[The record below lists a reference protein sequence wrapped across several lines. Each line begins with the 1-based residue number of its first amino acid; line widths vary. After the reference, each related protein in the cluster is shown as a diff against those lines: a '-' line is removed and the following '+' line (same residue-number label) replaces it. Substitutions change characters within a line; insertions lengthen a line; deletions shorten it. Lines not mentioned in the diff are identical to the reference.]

1 MRRKLSSAMT
11 PIFKFVLPVVIV
23 AFCLNAAFRVG
34 VPNGWPVILVMT
46 LMLLVWYFFAGR
58 LLVVQLDDKSLY
70 VSNYRREI
78 EIPLSEVAKVVE
90 NKLINTR
97 NVTIYLTR
105 PSAFGSQI
113 TFMPEVQLFLF
124 FRDHPVVA
132 QLSQSAA
139 HARETEPH
147 TTK

>member
-11 PIFKFVLPVVIV
+11 PIFKFGMPIFIV

-34 VPNGWPVILVMT
+34 VPNGWPAILVMI
-46 LMLLVWYFFAGR
+46 LLLVVWYFFAGR
-58 LLVVQLDDKSLY
+58 LLVVQVDDTSLY
-70 VSNYRREI
+70 VSNYRREV

-97 NVTIYLTR
+97 NVTIHLTR

-113 TFMPEVQLFLF
+113 TFMPEVLFLLF

-132 QLSQSAA
+132 ELTQSVAQA
-139 HARETEPH
+139 KTGRA
-147 TTK
+147 

>member
-1 MRRKLSSAMT
+1 MRRQLSSAMT
-11 PIFKFVLPVVIV
+11 PINKFGLPVFIV

-34 VPNGWPVILVMT
+34 VPNGWPVVLVMT
-46 LMLLVWYFFAGR
+46 VMLVVWYFVAGR
-58 LLVVQLDDKSLY
+58 LLVVRLDDKLLY

-90 NKLINTR
+90 NKLINSR

-113 TFMPEVQLFLF
+113 TFMPEVHFFLF

-132 QLSQSAA
+132 QLNQSVA
-139 HARETEPH
+139 HAREAEH
-147 TTK
+147 A